1 MFKPSLC
8 SVNRSDDKLDRS
20 TVKNLIGR
28 SQSIK
33 VSVPKAEGGG
43 SNTDVR
49 RAISFRQR
57 ADAPLSPVSLQKA
70 TEFRPPS
77 TEEPAAAPQPQSPAA
92 TGEVLSEEEEG
103 DAPQLPH
110 APPPKSVAG
119 AETSQDTGRSTS
131 PTYAKKGG
139 LSPPL
144 SPTQKRIEQASPVS
158 VTVKELH
165 IVGSCLSFRVDAI
178 KSKSFVLLHLARLS
192 RIHCRLVKIRCCL

>member
-1 MFKPSLC
+1 MFKLSLY

-33 VSVPKAEGGG
+33 VSVPKAEGAA

-77 TEEPAAAPQPQSPAA
+77 AEEAAAPQPQSPAA
-92 TGEVLSEEEEG
+92 TGEVLSEEEEEE
-103 DAPQLPH
+103 DAPQLPY
-110 APPPKSVAG
+110 APPPMAMAS
-119 AETSQDTGRSTS
+119 AETSQDTGRPTS

-144 SPTQKRIEQASPVS
+144 SPTQKRIEQASLVS

-165 IVGSCLSFRVDAI
+165 VVGVCLSFRIDIV
-178 KSKSFVLLHLARLS
+178 KSKSFVLLHLANLS
-192 RIHCRLVKIRCCL
+192 RIHCR

>member
-33 VSVPKAEGGG
+33 VSVPKTEGGG
-43 SNTDVR
+43 SSTDVR

-70 TEFRPPS
+70 AEFRPPS
-77 TEEPAAAPQPQSPAA
+77 TEEAAAAPQPQSPAA
-92 TGEVLSEEEEG
+92 TGEVLSEEED

-110 APPPKSVAG
+110 APPPMAVAG

-165 IVGSCLSFRVDAI
+165 VVGSCLSFRVDTI
-178 KSKSFVLLHLARLS
+178 KSKSFVLLHRANLS